1 MITVLIIEDEI
12 KTARELQKNIE
23 KTFDDVIVIT
33 ILATITDSVRWLKEN
48 AEPDIIF
55 SDIQLADGLSFE
67 IYKRV
72 AVKSPIIFCTA
83 FDEYAIDAFK
93 TFSIDYLLK
102 PIDEEKLV
110 QSINKYKLLKQTF
123 SEINTS
129 ENIRKFLESDTTQLY
144 KKTILIHHQEKII
157 PIKTETIAFFHYEL
171 GTIYLQTF
179 EGKKYFINQAL
190 DEIENTFN
198 PQLFFRANRQFMI
211 NRVAIL
217 NIENYYTRRLLV
229 KLVLPTSEDIIIS
242 KTKSPLLLKWIENV

>member
-33 ILATITDSVRWLKEN
+33 MLSTITDAVRWLKEN

-83 FDEYAIDAFK
+83 FDEYAIEAFK

-123 SEINTS
+123 AETNTS
-129 ENIRKFLESDTTQLY
+129 ENIQKFLESDTTQQY

-157 PIKTETIAFFHYEL
+157 PVKTETIAYFHYEL
-171 GTIYLQTF
+171 GNVYLQTF
-179 EGKKYFINQAL
+179 DNKKYFISQTL
-190 DEIENTFN
+190 DEIENTVN
-198 PQLFFRANRQFMI
+198 PQLFFKANRQFII
-211 NRVAIL
+211 NRAAIL

-229 KLVLPTSEDIIIS
+229 KLSMPTSEFIIIS

>member
-23 KTFDDVIVIT
+23 KTFDDVLVIT
-33 ILATITDSVRWLKEN
+33 ILASITDSVRWLKEN

-72 AVKSPIIFCTA
+72 SVKSPIIFCTA

-102 PIDEEKLV
+102 PIDEEKLI

-123 SEINTS
+123 AETSAS
-129 ENIRKFLESDTTQLY
+129 ENIQKFLESNTSQQY

-157 PIKTETIAFFHYEL
+157 PIKTETIAYFHYEL
-171 GTIYLQTF
+171 GNVYLQTL
-179 EGKKYFINQAL
+179 EGKKYFINQTL
-190 DEIENTFN
+190 DEIENTVN
-198 PQLFFRANRQFMI
+198 PHVFFRANRQFII
-211 NRVAIL
+211 NRTAL
-217 NIENYYTRRLLV
+217 LTIENYFTRRLLV
-229 KLVLPTSEDIIIS
+229 KLTIPTSEDIIVS

>member
-23 KTFDDVIVIT
+23 RTFDDVIVIT

-67 IYKRV
+67 IFKRV
-72 AVKSPIIFCTA
+72 AIKSPIIFCTA

-102 PIDEEKLV
+102 PIDEDKLI
-110 QSINKYKLLKQTF
+110 QSINKYKMLKQTF
-123 SEINTS
+123 TETNTS
-129 ENIRKFLESDTTQLY
+129 ENIQKFLENDAKHQY

-157 PIKTETIAFFHYEL
+157 PVKTETIAYFHYEL
-171 GTIYLQTF
+171 GNVYLHIS
-179 EGKKYFINQAL
+179 EEKKYIINQTL
-190 DEIENTFN
+190 DEIENTVN
-198 PQLFFRANRQFMI
+198 PQVFFRANRQFII
-211 NRVAIL
+211 NRTAIL
-217 NIENYYTRRLLV
+217 TIENYFTRRLLV
-229 KLVLPTSEDIIIS
+229 KLSLPTVEDILIS
-242 KTKSPLLLKWIENV
+242 KTKSPLLLKWIQNI